1 MAFPRLDQPAF
12 PIQEEEVQEEEVLP
26 PVLTLVGSRPNQL
39 VHFLINE
46 LVLPYLLRQK
56 ILFVTFVW
64 LILPNQHH
72 YHNVLNHL
80 L

>member
-12 PIQEEEVQEEEVLP
+12 PIQEEEVLP